1 MIKSSAGRK
10 GNAALRTPNLK
21 KINSGAKVP
30 ATPFVETVLL
40 TPSNSANLPKARER
54 SPKTDTFSGYLEIT
68 GLKAGTYSIS
78 HIDGRGADW
87 RWFFQRRYNRIKSS

>member
-1 MIKSSAGRK
+1 MTNENVDDFGVKAGGKVTVVVKSSD
-10 GNAALRTPNLK
+10 
-21 KINSGAKVP
+21 V

-54 SPKTDTFSGYLEIT
+54 SPKTDTFSGYLEIA

>member
-1 MIKSSAGRK
+1 M
-10 GNAALRTPNLK
+10 AALRTPNLK

-68 GLKAGTYSIS
+68 GLKAGTFRLAIS
-78 HIDGRGADW
+78 TGEVLTGGG
-87 RWFFQRRYNRIKSS
+87 FSSAGITA

>member
-1 MIKSSAGRK
+1 M
-10 GNAALRTPNLK
+10 AALRTPNLK

-30 ATPFVETVLL
+30 GTPFAGSVLL
-40 TPSNSANLPKARER
+40 TPSNSANLPKKAPER
-54 SPKTDTFSGYLEIT
+54 SPKTNTFSGYLEIT